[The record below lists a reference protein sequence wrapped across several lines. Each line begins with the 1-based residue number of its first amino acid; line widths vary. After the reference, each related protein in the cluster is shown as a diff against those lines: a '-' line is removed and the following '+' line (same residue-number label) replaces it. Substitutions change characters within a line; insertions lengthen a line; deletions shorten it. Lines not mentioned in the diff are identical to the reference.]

1 MALAT
6 TQGKQHALKEL
17 KKRRKVN
24 MGKKKVNNLQ
34 LHAGSPMYYYCKSCD
49 ESMILPED
57 HTCPVPVLCDECR
70 ALKQLGWLE

>member
-17 KKRRKVN
+17 RTHRKVN
-24 MGKKKVNNLQ
+24 AGRKKVDNSQ
-34 LHAGSPMYYYCKSCD
+34 LHAGSPMYYYCKSC
-49 ESMILPED
+49 SQPIILPED
-57 HTCPVPVLCDECR
+57 HTCPVPALCDECQ